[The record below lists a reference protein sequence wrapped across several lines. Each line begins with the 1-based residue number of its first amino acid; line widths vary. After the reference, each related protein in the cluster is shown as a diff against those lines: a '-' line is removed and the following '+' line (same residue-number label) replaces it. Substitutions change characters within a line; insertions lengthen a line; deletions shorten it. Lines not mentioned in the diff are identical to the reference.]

1 MTNFISEMNWIDFKT
16 RIERTK
22 TVIIPS
28 GAIEVYGPHL
38 PLSADC
44 IAAEAIAKQVAEKI
58 DAVISP
64 TLSIGE
70 SIALSGFPGT
80 FTYSRETFFSC
91 MKELFKQLIDYGFEN
106 FMFITGHAGN
116 VDTINY
122 LVRYFEKTYDIKCGQ
137 VDWWRFTNTN
147 GSEVFDLKGYMA
159 HGHASECGTSV
170 MLYLRPDLVN
180 MDRILNVNPKSDY
193 YEKYTDF
200 IRYTKFEEK
209 TEIGMIGDATIA
221 SREKGEQIVT
231 KCVDRIVEYMEY
243 EFKL

>member
-1 MTNFISEMNWIDFKT
+1 MTNLIPEMNWIDFKS
-16 RIERTK
+16 RLERTK

-38 PLSADC
+38 PLAADC
-44 IAAEAIAKQVAEKI
+44 IAAEGIAKRVAEKI
-58 DAVISP
+58 DAVIAP
-64 TLSIGE
+64 TLTIGE
-70 SIALSGFPGT
+70 SISLQGFPGT
-80 FTYSRETFFSC
+80 FSFSRETYFLM

-106 FMFITGHAGN
+106 FIFITGHAGN

-122 LVRYFEKTYDIKCGQ
+122 LVRHFRKTYDINCGQ
-137 VDWWRFTNTN
+137 VDWWRFTNAN
-147 GSEVFDLKGYMA
+147 GGEIFDETGYMA

-170 MLYLRPDLVN
+170 MMYLRPDLVN
-180 MDRILNVNPKSDY
+180 LDRILKVTPTGDSF
-193 YEKYTDF
+193 EKYTDF

-221 SREKGEQIVT
+221 TKEKGELIVN
-231 KCVDRIVEYMEY
+231 KCVDRIVEYMKY